1 MSEVYYEKFSQQDDQ
16 KYDLLDGNTSNEDDF
31 QERAAH
37 SKTSTLHLS
46 SDDISLRNNKLFQEQ
61 MDKINDETLLEQ
73 EQAFDSLAQLSRDFV
88 ASALTFGQIIIAERF
103 LHDHQKTIKPE
114 PSLGG
119 LAGGE
124 KFIVKHA
131 GILFKFPTDKHGIYG
146 GDEAAAMKAAS
157 RELTALVACWRL
169 TFEIPEMALPLMT
182 LIDYR
187 GYRIIATTL
196 LPISS
201 NTLKYGSED
210 AGGIVKKG
218 LDAGV
223 DSVAERLSEK
233 LNLAPHVAGRN
244 NQNTEILSL
253 PCDIEL
259 HRGLDNNIY
268 IIDLAR
274 LMPCEPPQSSHSSKG
289 RHLVNLFRPELIASY
304 RTLSFSSD
312 SFSMFETL
320 AEHII
325 STQPHM
331 PRHDMESKGVNSE
344 GSQ

>member
-1 MSEVYYEKFSQQDDQ
+1 
-16 KYDLLDGNTSNEDDF
+16 
-31 QERAAH
+31 
-37 SKTSTLHLS
+37 
-46 SDDISLRNNKLFQEQ
+46 
-61 MDKINDETLLEQ
+61 
-73 EQAFDSLAQLSRDFV
+73 
-88 ASALTFGQIIIAERF
+88 
-103 LHDHQKTIKPE
+103 
-114 PSLGG
+114 
-119 LAGGE
+119 
-124 KFIVKHA
+124 
-131 GILFKFPTDKHGIYG
+131 
-146 GDEAAAMKAAS
+146 
-157 RELTALVACWRL
+157 
-169 TFEIPEMALPLMT
+169 MALPLMT

-268 IIDLAR
+268 IIDLANV
-274 LMPCEPPQSSHSSKG
+274 P
-289 RHLVNLFRPELIASY
+289 
-304 RTLSFSSD
+304 
-312 SFSMFETL
+312 MFYFFCN
-320 AEHII
+320 
-325 STQPHM
+325 Q
-331 PRHDMESKGVNSE
+331 
-344 GSQ
+344 